1 MLKSLHI
8 NNYAL
13 ITELD
18 IDFETGF
25 TVITGETGAGKS
37 IILGALSLILGQ
49 RADSKAIKTD
59 AEKCVIEATFDISL
73 YEGIKI
79 FFDNNELDFDDK
91 LCIIRREIT
100 NAGKS
105 RAFINDTPVGLN
117 VLRELTSRLIDIH
130 SQHENLLL
138 SDENFQLNIV
148 DAIAKNTLE
157 FTEYSQTFL
166 LWNKLQNDLK
176 QLKRKADNQ
185 SAEQDFLQF
194 QFQLLS
200 DAHLNEDEQ
209 SDLEAESQILSH
221 AEEIKSVL
229 QKSVS
234 LFDDEKMSLQL
245 LKEILTSVA
254 KIKKYVPVSESWF
267 DRLQSAYVELKD
279 LSVEMNAYDENIE
292 FNPSRYEWINE
303 RLSEIYTL
311 QKKFKTETVSGLIEL
326 REEMGRK
333 LNDIESF
340 AEQIELL
347 EKDINNTYQN
357 LKAKAEL
364 LTNTR
369 KSACKPIALYITEQM
384 KKLGIPNIQFEVK
397 INRTDEF
404 TDKGQDE
411 VQFYFSANKNR
422 EMQAVQQIASGG
434 EISRMMLSIKS
445 LVANNSNLPTII
457 FDEIDSGVSGETAHQ
472 IGDIMRTMSQKMQVI
487 TITHLP
493 QIAGKGKQHF
503 KVYKDETGNKAVT
516 IMKQLAVEE
525 RITEI
530 AQMLSGKNIS
540 DAAIKNA
547 HDLLRL

>member
-73 YEGIKI
+73 YEGIKN

-157 FTEYSQTFL
+157 LTEYSQTFL
-166 LWNKLQNDLK
+166 QWNKLQNDLK

-221 AEEIKSVL
+221 AEEIKSAL

-311 QKKFKTETVSGLIEL
+311 QKKFKTETVFGLIEL

-347 EKDINNTYQN
+347 EKDINQTYQN
-357 LKAKAEL
+357 LKEKANH
-364 LTNTR
+364 LTNAR
-369 KSACKPIALYITEQM
+369 KSACKPIALYISEQM

-516 IMKQLAVEE
+516 IMKQLADEE

-547 HDLLRL
+547 HDLLSL